1 MVEAMKAGR
10 EPDPRDGLMG
20 KQRSVHN
27 TYFTLPVVFTMLS
40 THYAGIFGHRLGW
53 LALVALTIAG
63 ALVRVWFVMRHKGH
77 APAWVWIVGVLFFVG
92 AAFLVSPD
100 RDGARER
107 VSFSEVQAVI
117 GNRCLTCHA
126 EKPSFQGI
134 AEAPKGVKLDTP
146 ERVRAQALQ
155 IHRQTVSRAMP
166 PGNLTGMTDEER
178 SLLDRWYLSG
188 ANTK

>member
-1 MVEAMKAGR
+1 
-10 EPDPRDGLMG
+10 MG

-27 TYFTLPVVFTMLS
+27 TYFTLPVVFTMVS

-63 ALVRVWFVMRHKGH
+63 ALVRVWFVMRHKGR
-77 APAWVWIVGVLFFVG
+77 APAWVWIAGALFFV
-92 AAFLVSPD
+92 AAALLVSPVG
-100 RDGARER
+100 RRPAEG
-107 VSFSEVQAVI
+107 VSFSEIQTVI
-117 GNRCLTCHA
+117 GHRCLACHA
-126 EKPSFQGI
+126 EKPSFQGL

-155 IHRQTVSRAMP
+155 IHRQTVASRAMP

-178 SLLDRWYLSG
+178 SLLDRWYLTG